1 MGRLHL
7 EHEAEFIRW
16 YVRGTNVVLVLK
28 VLAESWHSGEGL
40 ESLERRYARKVEQ
53 KRNWN
58 THVLIK
64 VFATIHDRIKMP
76 PPSSPLVAPEDCVLL
91 PHFFV
96 IQRCYSYLWTLLTR
110 L

>member
-7 EHEAEFIRW
+7 EHEAEFIGW
-16 YVRGTNVVLVLK
+16 YVRGTSVVLVLK
-28 VLAESWHSGEGL
+28 VLAESWHSREGL

-64 VFATIHDRIKMP
+64 VFATVHDRIKMP
-76 PPSSPLVAPEDCVLL
+76 PPRQTIGCPVRLCAPTTFLCNSKMLLLLVDT
-91 PHFFV
+91 
-96 IQRCYSYLWTLLTR
+96 SY
-110 L
+110 